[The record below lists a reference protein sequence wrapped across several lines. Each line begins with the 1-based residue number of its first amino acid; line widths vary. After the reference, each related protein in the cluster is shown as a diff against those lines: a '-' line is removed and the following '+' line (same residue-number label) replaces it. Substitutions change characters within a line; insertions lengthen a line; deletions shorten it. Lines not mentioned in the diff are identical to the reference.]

1 MQEGIVYNL
10 NWLILIQTEVEDT
23 ENNFLNK
30 RVSCKFGVHI
40 CLLDLSMTFVQ
51 MFLIL
56 LETGML
62 KIQAFSL

>member
-1 MQEGIVYNL
+1 M
-10 NWLILIQTEVEDT
+10 
-23 ENNFLNK
+23 
-30 RVSCKFGVHI
+30 
-40 CLLDLSMTFVQ
+40 CLLDLSMIFVQ